1 MFYEDSECQVR
12 IPKSPLEEQELE
24 LCMIENQH
32 DAMRPRLLGVPK
44 EIFALDYEFTRDFD
58 RINRNRFGIYLK
70 QEGVV
75 LIGVIR
81 LANGDRSELGPEPE
95 AMAQHKGM
103 QRMKAMSKVLEERA
117 KNANP

>member
-1 MFYEDSECQVR
+1 MEVIYYQDSDCQVT
-12 IPKSPLEEQELE
+12 IPSSPVKEHELE

-58 RINRNRFGIYLK
+58 SKHKNRFGIYLRP
-70 QEGVV
+70 EGTV

-81 LANGDRSELGPEPE
+81 LANGDRSELGPEPDLL
-95 AMAQHKGM
+95 AQHKGM
-103 QRMKAMSKVLEERA
+103 
-117 KNANP
+117 